1 MATYQE
7 QYALEAKKKKGDKS
21 LEELGTEAAEG
32 RAGRRAMYAAG
43 GQKLIEESEAAAEA
57 LEGVAQVGT
66 AKALAAQ
73 GPGADLRALSGAATE
88 AERAG
93 AGAVAQARQQAAA
106 GMMDVATG
114 LEEMGTEV
122 EDVSAKRQEL
132 TAAMNTI
139 IDKHK
144 GFWNDDE
151 DAMYREIMDMVAD
164 PTTPEELKREF
175 ERKAEDIRSGDWDV

>member
-7 QYALEAKKKKGDKS
+7 QYAAEAKEKKGDKS
-21 LEELGTEAAEG
+21 LKELGTEAAEG

-57 LEGVAQVGT
+57 LEGAAQVGT

-73 GPGADLRALSGAATE
+73 GPSADLRALSGAATE